1 MYYYFQ
7 MDPLDQIGDPSK
19 GQYGVLKIQTS
30 PLGTE
35 SASGTD
41 LNGKQDIDFVL
52 DLFRRIFLRIAFEK
66 NMLLYRDYDN
76 NMIE

>member
-1 MYYYFQ
+1 

-41 LNGKQDIDFVL
+41 SKQEIDFIWFKYRMII
-52 DLFRRIFLRIAFEK
+52 DLFKKI
-66 NMLLYRDYDN
+66 
-76 NMIE
+76 